1 LDAGGAGIG
10 VGTSVTALGTGF
22 APGEQVRAVMQ
33 SDPVDLGTQTAAADG
48 SVSFTWKI
56 PEGTTVGQHTVTL
69 TGLTSGRFAMVAF
82 TVLPDNLAAT
92 GADQSVVALLALA
105 TGCFLIAAGSVRLS
119 ARGARRR

>member
-1 LDAGGAGIG
+1 LETGGAGIG

-33 SDPVDLGTQTAAADG
+33 SDPVDLGTRTAAADG

-56 PEGTTVGQHTVTL
+56 PEGTAVGQHTVTL

-105 TGCFLIAAGSVRLS
+105 TGCFLIGAGSLRLS